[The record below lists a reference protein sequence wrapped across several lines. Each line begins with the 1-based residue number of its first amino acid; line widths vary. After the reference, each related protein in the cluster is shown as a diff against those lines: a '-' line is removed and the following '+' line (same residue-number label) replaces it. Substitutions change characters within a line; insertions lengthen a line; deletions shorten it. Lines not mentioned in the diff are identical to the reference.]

1 MKYIVIL
8 KFKFREW
15 EDLSEEIFR
24 KQHKNSKKERMKSL
38 TQ

>member
-8 KFKFREW
+8 KFKFKEL

-24 KQHKNSKKERMKSL
+24 KQHKNSEKEKMKSHR
-38 TQ
+38 